1 MEKLV
6 DEGLSYLGIPD
17 AVWAKSKNDR
27 FYTITFPVELEDS
40 DIVIQYFKTLGVGLR
55 FDSSIG

>member
-1 MEKLV
+1 MEKIV
-6 DEGLSYLGIPD
+6 EEGLSYLGIQD
-17 AVWAKSKNDR
+17 AVWARSQNDR

-55 FDSSIG
+55 LDTSIG